1 MIMETFNPI
10 ENSQDYIV
18 DHINGKK
25 IDNRLE
31 NLRWVS
37 AKGNQM
43 NKIENWDQ
51 LAEPFQ
57 ELLQLVG
64 YNKMVEILEEQI
76 KNWKKQQLF

>member
-51 LAEPFQ
+51 LAEPF
-57 ELLQLVG
+57 
-64 YNKMVEILEEQI
+64 
-76 KNWKKQQLF
+76 